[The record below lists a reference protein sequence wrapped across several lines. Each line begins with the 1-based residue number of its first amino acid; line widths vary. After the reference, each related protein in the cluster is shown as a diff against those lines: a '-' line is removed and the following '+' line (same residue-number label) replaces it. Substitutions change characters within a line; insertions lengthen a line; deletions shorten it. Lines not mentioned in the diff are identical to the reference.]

1 VDNNGNGEHGVTR
14 EQVVVLQLTFCP
26 ATFRLELGGNCVNAD
41 IALAAMAQARRYYE
55 GELRKAAALRM
66 QQELHEIAQNA
77 QVAAALRKH

>member
-1 VDNNGNGEHGVTR
+1 MDNNGKVREISSG

-26 ATFRLELGGNCVNAD
+26 ATFRLEIGGNCVNAD
-41 IALAAMAQARRYYE
+41 VALAAMAQARRYYE
-55 GELRKAAALRM
+55 HELRKAAALRM

>member
-1 VDNNGNGEHGVTR
+1 MEGDGKVREISSG

-26 ATFRLELGGNCVNAD
+26 ATFRLEIGGNCVNAD

-66 QQELHEIAQNA
+66 NQELQQIARDNA
-77 QVAAALRKH
+77 VAMSLRKH